1 MNNQQRSVAAGVG
14 PECNR
19 TVRMIGNKVYVRKT
33 IRPDEGLIAL
43 PEKLKDRVNWC
54 EVLAAGDKVP
64 AEIRPGDFVTLP
76 EVASSNRMWNGPF
89 GNEHELV
96 VDCREIV
103 LVLPKEEY
111 ECLMK
116 TKP

>member
-1 MNNQQRSVAAGVG
+1 MNNQQRSVAVGVG
-14 PECNR
+14 PDGSR
-19 TVRMIGNKVYVRKT
+19 SIRMIGKKVYVRKT
-33 IRPDEGLIAL
+33 IRPDEGMIVL

-54 EVLAAGDKVP
+54 EVLAAGDAVP
-64 AEIRPGDFVTLP
+64 SEIGQGCFVTLP
-76 EVASSNRMWNGPF
+76 EVASSNRMWHGPF

-116 TKP
+116 QKS